1 MSFYRSTSG
10 QIKKS
15 TAEASVT
22 RCQSCWLKLCLIGY
36 KLESDLYQQL
46 RSRLPIVFHD
56 LLPAN
61 YEELQTLVPNRG
73 EILQFNR
80 QVPLLS
86 RPLFDG
92 FGSIVENV
100 KPVEK
105 VVNSAIQTPAAQ
117 SNVIIERLPNG
128 WSKKAVKRLSGMKK
142 GTWDICLITPD
153 QQIIKHQ
160 TDLKLYIAKSGKF
173 YEKGCSFRKQFKY
186 NFEDKS
192 VLFFKLP

>member
-1 MSFYRSTSG
+1 MHISNTVNVFSRSTSG

-80 QVPLLS
+80 QVPLS

-105 VVNSAIQTPAAQ
+105 VNSADLTPAAQ

-128 WSKKAVKRLSGMKK
+128 WSKKAVKRLSGIKK

-160 TDLKLYIAKSGKF
+160 TDLKLYIAKSG
-173 YEKGCSFRKQFKY
+173 
-186 NFEDKS
+186 NFMKK
-192 VLFFKLP
+192 LFIS